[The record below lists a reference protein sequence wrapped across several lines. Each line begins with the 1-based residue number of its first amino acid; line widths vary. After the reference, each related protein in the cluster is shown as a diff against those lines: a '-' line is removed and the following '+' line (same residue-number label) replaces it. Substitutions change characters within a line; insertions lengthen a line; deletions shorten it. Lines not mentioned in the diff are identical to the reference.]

1 VAQQQPDKIDLDL
14 GFGSVV
20 TRESRQRLLNRDGSF
35 NVRREGLNFWQELSP
50 YHYVLTM
57 SWPKFLAFIGIG
69 YAIANTFF
77 ALAYMACGSDALTGF
92 GRAPALGRFGIAF
105 FFSVETIATIGYGNI
120 VPLTLAA
127 NVLMTIESLS
137 GILAFA
143 LIAGVVFARFARPTA
158 LILFSRRAVI
168 APYQNIKGF
177 MFRIVNQRRS
187 QIVDLEARVI
197 LARRKKGKGDEREF
211 IPLKLERD
219 SVAFFPLAWT
229 IVHPID
235 ADSPLRD
242 YRGPDDLVNCDSEFL
257 VLLNGFDETF
267 SQQVHTRS
275 SYKGEELVW
284 GARFRSLFNAPE
296 PDGTISIDISKLH
309 EIDPAPMPV

>member
-197 LARRKKGKGDEREF
+197 LARRKKGRGDEREF
-211 IPLKLERD
+211 IPLKLERE

-235 ADSPLRD
+235 ADSPLRE

-275 SYKGEELVW
+275 SYKG
-284 GARFRSLFNAPE
+284 
-296 PDGTISIDISKLH
+296 
-309 EIDPAPMPV
+309 